1 MSKEEQTQINGFVLL
16 GRKVGMT
23 QVFDDNNNLIPVTV
37 VQAGP
42 CPVLQLKTDAKDG
55 YTAIQIGFE
64 AQKPQRLNKPQLGHF
79 KKAGV
84 DPVRE
89 ISEFR
94 TFDVESV
101 KVGDIFTVGQFS
113 EGQMVDVIGTTKG
126 KGFQGVVKRHKFS
139 GGPASHGSMTH
150 RRGGSYGMCQ
160 WPGRVYKGRKMPGHM
175 GNKRRTTQNLQI
187 VKIIEGENL
196 ILVKGSV
203 PGANGSLVHIR
214 KAKKAKMAANA

>member
-1 MSKEEQTQINGFVLL
+1 MSEEEKNQIHGFVLL

-23 QVFDDNNNLIPVTV
+23 QVYDDNNNLVPVTV

-42 CPVLQLKTDAKDG
+42 CPVLQLKTQDQDG
-55 YTAIQIGFE
+55 YTAVQIGFE
-64 AQKPQRLNKPQLGHF
+64 AQNPQRLNKPQLGHF

-94 TFDVESV
+94 TPDVDSV
-101 KVGDIFTVGQFS
+101 KVGDVFTVSQFT
-113 EGQMVDVIGTTKG
+113 EGQMVDIIGTTKG
-126 KGFQGVVKRHKFS
+126 KGFQGVVKRYGFS

-160 WPGRVYKGRKMPGHM
+160 WPGRVYKGRKMPGHT
-175 GNKRRTTQNLQI
+175 GNRRRTTQNLQI
-187 VKIIEGENL
+187 VKVIEGENL
-196 ILVKGSV
+196 ILIKGSV
-203 PGANGSLVHIR
+203 PGSNGSLVHIR
-214 KAKKAKMAANA
+214 NAKKAKKTANA